1 MHDLLPEYHYYSCP
15 CIVTSLWD
23 TSLCYCLV
31 DIIEFEMM
39 LLQGMEQVAHL
50 QNYTLNTFIHTL
62 FVLCSHV
69 TASIM
74 TVVQLCVCVFVCGC
88 MCKCVRVCVSVCVCV
103 CVCMRVHL

>member
-31 DIIEFEMM
+31 DIIEFEVM
-39 LLQGMEQVAHL
+39 LLQGMQQVAHL

-62 FVLCSHV
+62 LFCAHMLQHPY
-69 TASIM
+69 M
-74 TVVQLCVCVFVCGC
+74 TVVHLCVCVFVCGC
-88 MCKCVRVCVSVCVCV
+88 ICKCVRMCVCV
-103 CVCMRVHL
+103 RACVCICE